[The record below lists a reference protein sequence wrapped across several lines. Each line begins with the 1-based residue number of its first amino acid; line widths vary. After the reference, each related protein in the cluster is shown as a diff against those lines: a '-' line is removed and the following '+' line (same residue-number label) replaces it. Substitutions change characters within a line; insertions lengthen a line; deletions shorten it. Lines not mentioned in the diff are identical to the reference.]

1 MPAHEAACGSVWQRR
16 GGGADHG
23 NGETLA
29 GSELKI
35 IAAIL
40 EQPGNREDPHA
51 PGVSGQGAATLS
63 CPRSSAAS
71 GLTIAIHHRSG
82 GLERRATGIGCA
94 QGFSGPM
101 NAARRQGVTRR
112 RYPRKTLFACAI
124 NAQQNSA
131 TSKDRF
137 KRIGRRVQP
146 CWGCQGKEIGRLKIL
161 SSDLVTG
168 QHQAVVKRARRVH
181 RFEITHKL
189 SGPCTLL

>member
-1 MPAHEAACGSVWQRR
+1 MNVSPGASASSACDGHISACHATCSVFLRTATAIDVSINRASASLFCGDPRAAG
-16 GGGADHG
+16 D
-23 NGETLA
+23 
-29 GSELKI
+29 
-35 IAAIL
+35 
-40 EQPGNREDPHA
+40 REDPHA

-63 CPRSSAAS
+63 YP
-71 GLTIAIHHRSG
+71 
-82 GLERRATGIGCA
+82 

-131 TSKDRF
+131 ASKDRF

-161 SSDLVTG
+161 SSDVIGVIKERAQT
-168 QHQAVVKRARRVH
+168 AV
-181 RFEITHKL
+181 
-189 SGPCTLL
+189 